1 LSIYSRIQN
10 TSFFKFKDFIA
21 VTGGTIGSFG
31 VDEASGIIMFTKSDG
46 APFGVQLS
54 TVFHDVLT
62 VPFQVSVSI
71 SLLLNPTSKLPKQ
84 KEIKSYQC
92 RKG

>member
-10 TSFFKFKDFIA
+10 TRFSKTYCGYRRYYWIL
-21 VTGGTIGSFG
+21 G
-31 VDEASGIIMFTKSDG
+31 VDEASGIMFTKSDG

-71 SLLLNPTSKLPKQ
+71 SLLLNPTSKLPKAEGN
-84 KEIKSYQC
+84 KVISMPE
-92 RKG
+92 G

>member
-1 LSIYSRIQN
+1 
-10 TSFFKFKDFIA
+10 
-21 VTGGTIGSFG
+21 

-71 SLLLNPTSKLPKQ
+71 SLLLNPTSKLPKA
-84 KEIKSYQC
+84 EGNKSYQC
-92 RKG
+92 RKANQSVVLALLRPCSDNVLELFFI